1 MKLLFFGLYSEK
13 VVLVFKPRTVEA
25 EAAEAKMKNVN
36 IPISYQRRNPR
47 ANTTNLFTDV
57 IVRNV
62 QLPVKNRIYYRWYF
76 GININITT
84 ILQLIQIEKLFAK
97 R

>member
-62 QLPVKNRIYYRWYF
+62 QLPVKNRIYYR
-76 GININITT
+76 
-84 ILQLIQIEKLFAK
+84 
-97 R
+97 